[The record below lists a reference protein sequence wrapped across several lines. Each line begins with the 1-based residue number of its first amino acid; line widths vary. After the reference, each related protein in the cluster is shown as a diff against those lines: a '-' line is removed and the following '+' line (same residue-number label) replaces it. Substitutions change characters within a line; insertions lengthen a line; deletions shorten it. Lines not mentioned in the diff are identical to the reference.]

1 MTTGIIEMLKEI
13 NEPHRTLCGE
23 RIPFENIHA
32 VSVSLPQL
40 ADVIGYEEKRTETLS
55 RLKSGYPRFVA
66 HSYIARILDYNREV
80 KNVSTPQ
87 FIVSSKKAANAIV
100 EKFSIE
106 KYEILEDEGIF
117 TLVIPNLKDLEKEI
131 LSFIQHTGC
140 LASSRMAED
149 FLLKKGILQEVFRE
163 KAEKDS
169 PVAKILSKLS
179 SFYGN
184 ANPPILLSMS
194 GMNGVYT
201 AFEALDRVQRKK
213 GKTIWIRLGWLYV
226 DNIRIL
232 EKYTKDSYVIHNATD
247 LQDLER
253 FLKQNSQ
260 QVAGIITECPTNP
273 LLLVPDYEKLK
284 SIVDRYEIPLIADI
298 SVAGSAV
305 IDVLPYVDVI
315 VESLT
320 KFACGNGDLMMGS
333 VVFNQDSKWFSEI
346 FPICKEL
353 IEEPYIRDCERLA
366 YEIKDY
372 EERVLKIS
380 ENVKRLAAY
389 FSKHPGI
396 RNVFWT
402 GSADSS
408 ANFEKITRISGIQS
422 GVLSI
427 ELAVPLEKFY
437 DRLALLKGPSFG
449 TEFTLNML
457 YVYLA
462 HYELVTQEEGR
473 KFLKENGL
481 DPNLIR
487 ISVGTEDS
495 DLLIQEYEKA
505 FEA

>member
-1 MTTGIIEMLKEI
+1 MLKEVS
-13 NEPHRTLCGE
+13 EPHRTLCGE

-40 ADVIGYEEKRTETLS
+40 TDVIGYEEKRTETLS

-80 KNVSTPQ
+80 KKINTPQ
-87 FIVSSKKAANAIV
+87 FVVSSRKAADTIV
-100 EKFSIE
+100 QKFSIE
-106 KYEILEDEGIF
+106 KYEIIEDEGIV
-117 TLVIPNLKDLEKEI
+117 TLVIPELKELEKEI

-149 FLLKKGILQEVFRE
+149 FLLKKGILQEIFRE
-163 KAEKDS
+163 KVEKEN
-169 PVAKILSKLS
+169 PIGKILSQLS

-184 ANPPILLSMS
+184 LNPEILLSVS
-194 GMNGVYT
+194 GMNGVYSV
-201 AFEALDRVQRKK
+201 FEAFDRVRKK
-213 GKTIWIRLGWLYV
+213 EGKKIWIRLGWLYV

-232 EKYTKDSYVIHNATD
+232 EKYTEDSYVIHNATD
-247 LQDLER
+247 LEELEN
-253 FLKQNSQ
+253 FLKQNSDR
-260 QVAGIITECPTNP
+260 VAGIITECPTNP

-305 IDVLPYVDVI
+305 INVLPYVDVV

-320 KFACGNGDLMMGS
+320 KFACGNGDLMMGA
-333 VVFNQDSKWFSEI
+333 VVFNKGSRWFREI
-346 FPICKEL
+346 FPIGKEW
-353 IEEPYIRDCERLA
+353 IEEPYLRDCERLA

-380 ENVKRLAAY
+380 ENVKKLAAF
-389 FSKHPGI
+389 FSEQPGI

-408 ANFEKITRISGIQS
+408 QNFEKITRIPGIQS

-427 ELAVPLEKFY
+427 ELSIPLEKFY

-487 ISVGTEDS
+487 ISVGTENP
-495 DLLIQEYEKA
+495 DLLIQEYKKA
-505 FEA
+505 LEV

>member
-1 MTTGIIEMLKEI
+1 MLKEI

-40 ADVIGYEEKRTETLS
+40 SDVIGYEERRTETLS

-66 HSYIARILDYNREV
+66 HSYIARILDYNRDT
-80 KNVSTPQ
+80 KKINTPQ
-87 FIVSSKKAANAIV
+87 FIVSSKKAANWIV
-100 EKFSIE
+100 QKFSIQNF
-106 KYEILEDEGIF
+106 EIIEDEGIT
-117 TLVIPNLKDLEKEI
+117 TLVIPDLKDLEKEI

-149 FLLKKGILQEVFRE
+149 FLLKKGILQEIFRE
-163 KAEKDS
+163 KVEKEN
-169 PVAKILSKLS
+169 PVNKILSTLS
-179 SFYGN
+179 SFYGDL
-184 ANPPILLSMS
+184 NPEILLSVS
-194 GMNGVYT
+194 GMNGVYS
-201 AFEALDRVQRKK
+201 AFESFNQIQQKK
-213 GKTIWIRLGWLYV
+213 EKTIWVRLGWLYV

-232 EKYTKDSYVIHNATD
+232 EKYTKDSYTIHNATD
-247 LQDLER
+247 LEELEK
-253 FLKQNSQ
+253 FLNQNSE

-284 SIVDRYEIPLIADI
+284 SIVDRYKIPLIVDI

-305 IDVLPYVDVI
+305 INVLPYVDVV

-333 VVFNQDSKWFSEI
+333 VVFNKNSSWFSEI
-346 FPICKEL
+346 LPLCKEW
-353 IEEPYIRDCERLA
+353 IEKPYFRDCERLA

-372 EERVLKIS
+372 EKRVLKIS
-380 ENVKRLAAY
+380 ENVKKLAEF
-389 FSKHPGI
+389 FSKQPGI
-396 RNVFWT
+396 KKVFWT
-402 GSADSS
+402 GSKDSFK
-408 ANFEKITRISGIQS
+408 NFQKITRLPNIHS

-427 ELAVPLEKFY
+427 ELSTPLEKFY
-437 DRLALLKGPSFG
+437 DQLALLKGPSFG

-462 HYELVTQEEGR
+462 HYDLVTHDEGR

-487 ISVGTEDS
+487 ISVGNEDS
-495 DLLIQEYEKA
+495 DLLIEEYKKA
-505 FEA
+505 LEV

>member
-1 MTTGIIEMLKEI
+1 MLQEI

-40 ADVIGYEEKRTETLS
+40 SDVIGYEEKRTETLS

-66 HSYIARILDYNREV
+66 HSYIARILDYNRET
-80 KNVSTPQ
+80 KKINTPQ
-87 FIVSSKKAANAIV
+87 FVVSSRKAADTIV
-100 EKFSIE
+100 QKFSIQ
-106 KYEILEDEGIF
+106 KHEIFEDEGIV

-149 FLLKKGILQEVFRE
+149 FLLKKGILQEIFRE
-163 KAEKDS
+163 KVEKEN
-169 PVAKILSKLS
+169 PVQKILSTLS
-179 SFYGN
+179 SFYGDL
-184 ANPPILLSMS
+184 NPEILLSVS
-194 GMNGVYT
+194 GMNGVYS
-201 AFEALDRVQRKK
+201 AFESLDRIQKNK

-232 EKYTKDSYVIHNATD
+232 EKYTKDSCVIHNATD
-247 LQDLER
+247 LENLEQ
-253 FLKQNSQ
+253 FLRQNSKR
-260 QVAGIITECPTNP
+260 VAGIITECPTNP

-284 SIVDRYEIPLIADI
+284 SILDQYRIPLIVDI

-305 IDVLPYVDVI
+305 INVLPYADVV

-333 VVFNQDSKWFSEI
+333 VILNKDSHWFSEI
-346 FPICKEL
+346 LPICEEL
-353 IEEPYIRDCERLA
+353 IETPYLRDCERLA
-366 YEIKDY
+366 YEIQGY

-380 ENVKRLAAY
+380 ANVKTLAEY
-389 FSKHPGI
+389 FSQQPGI

-402 GSADSS
+402 GSVDSFK
-408 ANFEKITRISGIQS
+408 NFEKIARFPGIQS

-427 ELAVPLEKFY
+427 ELSIPIEKFY

-462 HYELVTQEEGR
+462 HYELVIREEGR

-487 ISVGTEDS
+487 ISVGIENPE
-495 DLLIQEYEKA
+495 LLIQEYKKA
-505 FEA
+505 LEV